1 MNKTLQD
8 LKIAEKVA
16 QDNYC
21 EEEAQAAL
29 DLATDAEKQRDA
41 GSILFVISG
50 AGLVSRCRIPV
61 AVVAQRGL
69 QLFRILLGSE
79 GPATVIGMSDK
90 STADALYAKATT
102 NNAQTRLF
110 NAARDKAIS
119 EALSNGMWL
128 QIENLTSISTSF

>member
-50 AGLVSRCRIPV
+50 AGLVSRCRIPI
-61 AVVAQRGL
+61 AAVAQRGL
-69 QLFRILLGSE
+69 FCILLGSE
-79 GPATVIGMSDK
+79 GPDR
-90 STADALYAKATT
+90 
-102 NNAQTRLF
+102 Q
-110 NAARDKAIS
+110 
-119 EALSNGMWL
+119 
-128 QIENLTSISTSF
+128 Q